1 LRTSNGCSI
10 KELHSCE
17 LGSREY
23 WFRTPTAYDTPR
35 LRRELTLQGIRRP
48 LPIEFRVAAI
58 AGIEAL
64 GDTAGEPEETERQK
78 ELIEEWYELLAPIG
92 EDDIDE
98 PDLDE
103 ARRRARSAPR
113 RAGERA
119 RARIFPQVAAIEAN
133 LARHWQPYRELLAD
147 RGYWDDAS
155 RHRHR
160 AAAACAR
167 GQRGAGARRG
177 RHGDPR
183 GIPRHPAERPRAAGD
198 VRVWPPLPDGDAKK
212 KLIIAAAYAF
222 DAEAFAGGEEYTP
235 AQPLRGD
242 SFVGQQ
248 PAGVRWLHVHPDYLV
263 TDASWAIVRLAGAWR
278 DGVLPEPGGVLD
290 QAAWTI
296 AAIGVVSAA
305 WGKLEDDRFKKLKGN

>member
-1 LRTSNGCSI
+1 MAVSI

-98 PDLDE
+98 PDLELRAAELAARLAERE
-103 ARRRARSAPR
+103 A
-113 RAGERA
+113 A
-119 RARIFPQVAAIEAN
+119 RARIFPQVMAVEAN

-155 RHRHR
+155 
-160 AAAACAR
+160 AI
-167 GQRGAGARRG
+167 
-177 RHGDPR
+177 D
-183 GIPRHPAERPRAAGD
+183 
-198 VRVWPPLPDGDAKK
+198 
-212 KLIIAAAYAF
+212 
-222 DAEAFAGGEEYTP
+222 
-235 AQPLRGD
+235 
-242 SFVGQQ
+242 
-248 PAGVRWLHVHPDYLV
+248 
-263 TDASWAIVRLAGAWR
+263 IVRLLLVREGNAVLAR
-278 DGVLPEPGGVLD
+278 DADGMVTHE
-290 QAAWTI
+290 AYR
-296 AAIGVVSAA
+296 AIP
-305 WGKLEDDRFKKLKGN
+305 LTDRGPLATFASGLLSPTETQRKN